1 MTANVETATIAYLL
15 GDSAI
20 GALINTRVYPLARP
34 QGSAL
39 PAITLTRISGG
50 PLYAD
55 DGEVGLLDARLQ
67 IDSYAVTYT
76 AGKELGGAG
85 AHRLLAGGRPGPR
98 TPGGAG
104 EGNRTKWRA
113 DRCH

>member
-1 MTANVETATIAYLL
+1 MTAIVEAATIAYLL

-20 GALINTRVYPLARP
+20 GALINPRVYPLARP
-34 QGSAL
+34 QGSAF
-39 PAITLTRISGG
+39 PAIPLTRISGG

-76 AGKELGGAG
+76 AAKDLAAAVANRLSAGGAG
-85 AHRLLAGGRPGPR
+85 
-98 TPGGAG
+98 GASG
-104 EGNRTKWRA
+104 VT
-113 DRCH
+113 